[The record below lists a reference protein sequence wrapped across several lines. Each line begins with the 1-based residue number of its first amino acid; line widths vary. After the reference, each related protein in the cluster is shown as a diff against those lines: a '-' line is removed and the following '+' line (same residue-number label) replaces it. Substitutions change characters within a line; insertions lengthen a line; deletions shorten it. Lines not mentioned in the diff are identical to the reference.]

1 MSAISLRKLLNHIT
15 PLKKISKHF
24 LDLTFIE
31 DGGSADLSDGAFQL
45 EAEWVTVTGVNTG
58 GTSSVML
65 QLHHVEVWG
74 TALSTRTSRN
84 TKQTHTSK
92 PLPQLLSF
100 YIRKTNFCS
109 SIKIQ
114 INSTI
119 EKGLIFFCLS
129 EEIICNMKMK
139 RWINSSMSPVTGN

>member
-31 DGGSADLSDGAFQL
+31 DGSSADLSDGAFQL

-65 QLHHVEVWG
+65 QLHHVEV
-74 TALSTRTSRN
+74 
-84 TKQTHTSK
+84 
-92 PLPQLLSF
+92 
-100 YIRKTNFCS
+100 
-109 SIKIQ
+109 
-114 INSTI
+114 
-119 EKGLIFFCLS
+119 
-129 EEIICNMKMK
+129 
-139 RWINSSMSPVTGN
+139 